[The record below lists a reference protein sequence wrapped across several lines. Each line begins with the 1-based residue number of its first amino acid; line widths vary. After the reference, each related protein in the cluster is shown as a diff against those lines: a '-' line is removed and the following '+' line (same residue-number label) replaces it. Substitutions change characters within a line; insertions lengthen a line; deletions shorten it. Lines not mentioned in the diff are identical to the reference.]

1 MDKPFHVIVVDDHAI
16 VREGLKSLIDL
27 EDDFEVIAEANS
39 GMECL
44 NLLEKQTA
52 DIVLMDMKM
61 PGIDGIEA
69 TRLIKETWPRIKVIL
84 LTNYDEEEYVM
95 EAIQG
100 GADGY
105 VLKDVNKGDLPK
117 ILRTVMDDQ
126 AFVDPGVTRKIFH
139 RIKTISSGEPR
150 PIGRPVLS
158 QRELQ
163 ILSHV
168 VEGYSN
174 KSIADALFIS
184 TDTVKSHLKNIYQKL
199 EVHSRSQ
206 AAKVAIQEEIVRLS
220 R

>member
-1 MDKPFHVIVVDDHAI
+1 MDKVFRVMVVDDHAI

-27 EDDFEVIAEANS
+27 EDDFRVVAEAES
-39 GMECL
+39 GMDCL
-44 NLLEKQTA
+44 RILEYQSV

-61 PGIDGIEA
+61 PGIDGIEV

-117 ILRTVMDDQ
+117 ILRTVLDDQ
-126 AFVDPGVTRKIFH
+126 AFIDPGVTRKVFH
-139 RIKTISSGEPR
+139 RIKKISSGEPR
-150 PIGRPVLS
+150 PAGRPALS

-163 ILSHV
+163 ILTHV
-168 VEGYSN
+168 VEGLSN

-199 EVHSRSQ
+199 EVHNRSQ
-206 AAKVAIQEEIVRLS
+206 AAKVAIQEQLVRLS